1 MLYENLVVVIDLSP
15 FVLESHY
22 HWELN
27 PHAPKLNDTIYGK
40 DNMTYRD
47 LNPSPNAHFELL
59 LDSIQT

>member
-27 PHAPKLNDTIYGK
+27 PHAPKLNDILLSNDVIIIRIKPLQT
-40 DNMTYRD
+40 
-47 LNPSPNAHFELL
+47 LAPN
-59 LDSIQT
+59 